1 MPARNASKSLIA
13 SVVVTGRR
21 CHTRSSW
28 SPAKAGSVDGTLM
41 GMVMVVVPEEA
52 MAILEQV
59 PDYHYIQQEDY
70 ENR

>member
-1 MPARNASKSLIA
+1 MPYALELVTCKSGDA
-13 SVVVTGRR
+13 SVLVGVGRR
-21 CHTRSSW
+21 RLTR
-28 SPAKAGSVDGTLM
+28 TLM